1 VFVTACKKLADT
13 IVAHIGKTFRDDQV
27 KAVDQ
32 LLYHYPTVNALHDST
47 RPLDTLTVD
56 EVDDLFNHLNLPKF
70 GECVRTM
77 RIDGQ
82 KLSQCHEL
90 RDLERLEL
98 PLNDLGI
105 DRQKNLLN
113 MIVGIWVPHG
123 VPGNL
128 LKHSSSNTEAK
139 EEGKHSNEEAKGES
153 QHIEGIHRSDSH
165 HLPVGKSRRKF
176 VMHKCVT
183 RTPMD
188 IMASVFEADCLHCDP
203 DNLSATADAVVKS
216 LHALRARSEE
226 KKAYDC
232 FLAYRSDTDERLA
245 ERLYEELV
253 QRDIRPFMDKKCL
266 QPGEAL
272 MDGRIRGKG
281 RGR

>member
-1 VFVTACKKLADT
+1 M
-13 IVAHIGKTFRDDQV
+13 

-32 LLYHYPTVNALHDST
+32 LLFHYPTASALHDST
-47 RPLDTLTVD
+47 RPLDSLTVD
-56 EVDDLFNHLNLPKF
+56 EVDDLFQHLNLPKF
-70 GECVRTM
+70 GECVRTVK
-77 RIDGQ
+77 IDGLQ
-82 KLSQCHEL
+82 LSQCKEL

-98 PLNDLGI
+98 PLSDLGM

-128 LKHSSSNTEAK
+128 LKPSTNIAAAEEESKRSND
-139 EEGKHSNEEAKGES
+139 EAKGES
-153 QHIEGIHRSDSH
+153 QHAGGVAHSDSH
-165 HLPVGKSRRKF
+165 RLPVGKSRRRF

-203 DNLSATADAVVKS
+203 DNLAATADAVAKS
-216 LHALRARSEE
+216 LQVLRGRSDE

-232 FLAYRSDTDERLA
+232 FLAYRNGTDERLA

-253 QRDIRPFMDKKCL
+253 QRDVRPFMDKKCL
-266 QPGEAL
+266 HPGEGL
-272 MDGRIRGKG
+272 MDGRIRGEEQG
-281 RGR
+281 R